1 MWGVRQGQWFKS
13 PKGSFTHIYTN
24 YAKVEILFVKKKK
37 IKKNGICKQ
46 NKTLI
51 LQHWLLKIEPNE
63 AIEGS
68 PIARIIEIVQ
78 QSEQTI

>member
-1 MWGVRQGQWFKS
+1 MNRQTMDK
-13 PKGSFTHIYTN
+13 
-24 YAKVEILFVKKKK
+24 E
-37 IKKNGICKQ
+37 ICKQ

-51 LQHWLLKIEPNE
+51 LQNWLLKIEPNE